1 MSMINYASR
10 EINCK
15 LVYYGP
21 GLGGKT
27 TNLEFVYN
35 KVSPN
40 SRGKLISLATETVR
54 TLFFDFLPVDLGTI
68 RGFKTRFHLYTV
80 PGQVY
85 YNASRKLILK
95 GVDGVVFVADSQ
107 IERMEANI
115 ESMQNLYDNMA
126 QHGYNLTQIP
136 FLIQYNKR
144 DLPNAATVKELQAA
158 LNPGWPVEDAAKQ
171 KTTPDPYHE
180 GENLVEQLDGQW
192 IERAPYFEAVAM
204 NGDGVFD
211 TLKAVSKLVL
221 KSLGS

>member
-35 KVSPN
+35 KVAPG
-40 SRGKLISLATETVR
+40 SRGKMISLATETER

-68 RGFKTRFHLYTV
+68 RGFKVKFHLYTV

-107 IERMEANI
+107 IERMDANI
-115 ESMQNLYDNMA
+115 EAMQNLYENMA
-126 QHGYNLTQIP
+126 QHGYDLTKIP
-136 FLIQYNKR
+136 FAVQYNKR
-144 DLPNAATVKELQAA
+144 DLPNAAPIGELQAA
-158 LNPGWPVEDAAKQ
+158 VNPGWPVEEPARQRQLA
-171 KTTPDPYHE
+171 DPYHDAE
-180 GENLVEQLDGQW
+180 FLVWQQDGHW
-192 IERAPYFEAVAM
+192 IERAPYFEAVAVS
-204 NGDGVFD
+204 GEGVFD
-211 TLKAVSKLVL
+211 TLKAISKSVV
-221 KSLGS
+221 KTLG